1 MFTHATLFARWC
13 LLLLLCIPV
22 LAGLVGVIFPALGY
36 FPAIGANG
44 FSTQVFVT
52 LFTLPDVWQM
62 MMLSLFTGFGSTLLA
77 VIAAFC
83 ILATFYQSSLLG
95 KIQGVLSPF
104 LVFPH
109 AAAAIALLFVVSP
122 SGIFAAIITRLN
134 AYLSHVFTSPF
145 TNGTLPINEMAS
157 ISEMALPAAN
167 DGTLLYDDTG
177 LSILIALS
185 LKELP
190 FIMLMTLSVMSQPL
204 VKKKLTGYVQ
214 VGTALGYSPTAS
226 FFKLV
231 LPTIYSQIKLP
242 LLAVL
247 VFATSNVE
255 IPLILGPNNPST
267 LAVAIM
273 HWFNHIDLSMRLL
286 ASSAAVVQ
294 VAVSAV
300 AVMLFLGG
308 EQLVKHVGKRSLSSG
323 NRYFADAA
331 LRACGFTVMAVYII
345 LICAVVYTVVT
356 YSFAKQWHF
365 PLLLPEGLTLLH
377 WDTAISA
384 LASPLINSLLL
395 GVMVS
400 TTSITLV
407 LFTLESEQLKPART
421 FASNAFSASLFLPL
435 LVPGVAF
442 LYGLV
447 WFQQLVFQDAV
458 WFHTYIAHMV
468 YVVPYVFLSMA
479 VAYRRLDNRYAMVA
493 QSLGKTPW
501 QVFYHVKLPSLFS
514 AIMVAWALGLAISFS
529 QYLPTLLASG
539 GTIPTI
545 TTEAV
550 ASVSGSSTRLT
561 AVYVIIQAVMPLLG
575 FMIAWY
581 IPAFAMKKQRRQM
594 HSEGS
599 LDYVDANTVHKER
612 MANIRTKTTRA

>member
-1 MFTHATLFARWC
+1 MFTHITLVARWC

-36 FPAIGANG
+36 FPAIGANT
-44 FSTQVFVT
+44 FSTQVFAT
-52 LFTLPDVWQM
+52 LFGLPDIWQM
-62 MMLSLFTGFGSTLLA
+62 MWLSLFTGIGSTLLA

-109 AAAAIALLFVVSP
+109 AAAAISLLFVVSP
-122 SGIFAAIITRLN
+122 SGIFAAITTRLN
-134 AYLSHVFTSPF
+134 AYFSHAFTTPF
-145 TNGTLPINEMAS
+145 VNETLTINEMAS
-157 ISEMALPAAN
+157 ISEMALPAVN
-167 DGTLLYDDTG
+167 DGTLLYDGLG

-190 FIMLMTLSVMSQPL
+190 FILLMTLSVMSQPL
-204 VKKKLTGYVQ
+204 VKKKLTGYVK

-231 LPTIYSQIKLP
+231 LPTIFSQIKLP

-300 AVMLFLGG
+300 AVVLFLGI
-308 EQLVKHVGKRSLSSG
+308 ERLVTYTGKRSLSGG
-323 NRYFADAA
+323 NRYFADAV
-331 LRACGFTVMAVYII
+331 LRACGFIIMAFYII
-345 LICAVVYTVVT
+345 LICTVVYTVVV

-377 WDTAISA
+377 WNTAASA
-384 LASPLINSLLL
+384 LTTPLINTLLL
-395 GVMVS
+395 GVLVS
-400 TTSITLV
+400 TTSLVLV
-407 LFTLESEQLKPART
+407 LFTLESEQLKPARAV
-421 FASNAFSASLFLPL
+421 ASNAFSVSLFLPL

-447 WFQQLVFQDAV
+447 WFQQLVFQNAV
-458 WFHTYIAHMV
+458 WFHTYVAHMV

-479 VAYRRLDNRYAMVA
+479 VAYRKFDNRYAMVA

-539 GTIPTI
+539 GTLPTV

-561 AVYVIIQAVMPLLG
+561 AVYVIIQAVMPLIG

-581 IPAFAMKKQRRQM
+581 MPAIATRRRSRQM
-594 HSEGS
+594 LVSDTHSNRS
-599 LDYVDANTVHKER
+599 ADAVQ
-612 MANIRTKTTRA
+612 

>member
-1 MFTHATLFARWC
+1 MFTHITLVARWC

-36 FPAIGANG
+36 FPAIGANA
-44 FSTQVFVT
+44 FSTQVFAT
-52 LFTLPDVWQM
+52 LFDLPDIWQM
-62 MMLSLFTGFGSTLLA
+62 MWLSLFTGVGSTLLA

-109 AAAAIALLFVVSP
+109 AAAAISLLFVVSP
-122 SGIFAAIITRLN
+122 SGIFAAITTRLN
-134 AYLSHVFTSPF
+134 AYFSHAFATPF
-145 TNGTLPINEMAS
+145 VNE

-167 DGTLLYDDTG
+167 DGTLLYDGLG

-190 FIMLMTLSVMSQPL
+190 FILLMTLSVMSQPL
-204 VKKKLTGYVQ
+204 VKKKLTGYVK

-231 LPTIYSQIKLP
+231 LPTIFSQIKLP

-300 AVMLFLGG
+300 AVLLFFGI
-308 EQLVKHVGKRSLSSG
+308 ERLVTYTGKRSLSGG
-323 NRYFADAA
+323 NRYFADAV
-331 LRACGFTVMAVYII
+331 LRVCGFVIMAFYII
-345 LICAVVYTVVT
+345 LICTVVYTVVV

-377 WDTAISA
+377 WNTATSA
-384 LASPLINSLLL
+384 LTTPLINTLLL
-395 GVMVS
+395 GVLVS
-400 TTSITLV
+400 TTSLVLV
-407 LFTLESEQLKPART
+407 LFTLESEQLKPAR
-421 FASNAFSASLFLPL
+421 AVAENAFSVSLFLPL

-447 WFQQLVFQDAV
+447 WFQQLVFQNAV
-458 WFHTYIAHMV
+458 WFHTYVAHMV
-468 YVVPYVFLSMA
+468 YVLPYVFLSMA
-479 VAYRRLDNRYAMVA
+479 VAYRKFDNRYAMVA

-539 GTIPTI
+539 GTLPTV

-561 AVYVIIQAVMPLLG
+561 AVYVIIQAVMPLIG

-581 IPAFAMKKQRRQM
+581 MPSVATRRRSKQM
-594 HSEGS
+594 LVSDTHSNRS
-599 LDYVDANTVHKER
+599 ADPVQ
-612 MANIRTKTTRA
+612 

>member
-1 MFTHATLFARWC
+1 MFTHITLVARWC

-36 FPAIGANG
+36 FPAIGANA
-44 FSTQVFVT
+44 FSTQVFAA
-52 LFTLPDVWQM
+52 LFDLPDIWQM
-62 MMLSLFTGFGSTLLA
+62 MWLSLFTGVGSTLLA

-109 AAAAIALLFVVSP
+109 AAAAISLLFVVSP
-122 SGIFAAIITRLN
+122 SGIFAATTTRLN
-134 AYLSHVFTSPF
+134 AYFSHAFTTPF
-145 TNGTLPINEMAS
+145 VNE

-167 DGTLLYDDTG
+167 DGTLLYDGLG

-190 FIMLMTLSVMSQPL
+190 FILLMTLSVMSQPL
-204 VKKKLTGYVQ
+204 VKKKLTGYVK

-231 LPTIYSQIKLP
+231 LPTIFSQIKLP

-300 AVMLFLGG
+300 AVVLFLGI
-308 EQLVKHVGKRSLSSG
+308 ERLVAYTGKCSLSGG
-323 NRYFADAA
+323 NRYFADTA

-345 LICAVVYTVVT
+345 LICAVVYTVVV

-377 WDTAISA
+377 WNTATSA
-384 LASPLINSLLL
+384 LTTPLINTLLL
-395 GVMVS
+395 GVLVS
-400 TTSITLV
+400 TTSLVLV
-407 LFTLESEQLKPART
+407 LFTLESEQLKPAR
-421 FASNAFSASLFLPL
+421 AVAENAFSVSLFLPL

-447 WFQQLVFQDAV
+447 WFQQLVFQNAV
-458 WFHTYIAHMV
+458 WFHTYVAHMV

-479 VAYRRLDNRYAMVA
+479 VAYRKFDNRYAMVA

-539 GTIPTI
+539 GTLPTV

-561 AVYVIIQAVMPLLG
+561 AVYVIIQAVMPLIG

-581 IPAFAMKKQRRQM
+581 MPAVATRRRSKQM
-594 HSEGS
+594 LVSDTHSNRS
-599 LDYVDANTVHKER
+599 ADPVQ
-612 MANIRTKTTRA
+612 

>member
-1 MFTHATLFARWC
+1 MFTHITLVARWC

-36 FPAIGANG
+36 FPAIGANA
-44 FSTQVFVT
+44 FSTQVFAT
-52 LFTLPDVWQM
+52 LFGLPDIWQM
-62 MMLSLFTGFGSTLLA
+62 MWLSLFTGIGSTLLA

-109 AAAAIALLFVVSP
+109 AAAAISLLFVVSP
-122 SGIFAAIITRLN
+122 SGIFAAVTTRLN
-134 AYLSHVFTSPF
+134 AYFSHAFTTPF
-145 TNGTLPINEMAS
+145 VNE

-167 DGTLLYDDTG
+167 DGTLLYDSLG

-190 FIMLMTLSVMSQPL
+190 FILLMTLSVMSQPL
-204 VKKKLTGYVQ
+204 VKKKLTGYVK

-231 LPTIYSQIKLP
+231 LPTIFSQIKLP

-300 AVMLFLGG
+300 AVLLFFGI
-308 EQLVKHVGKRSLSSG
+308 ERLVTYTGKRSLSGG
-323 NRYFADAA
+323 NRYFADAV
-331 LRACGFTVMAVYII
+331 LRTCGFVIMAFYII
-345 LICAVVYTVVT
+345 LICTVVYTVVV
-356 YSFAKQWHF
+356 YSLAKQWHF

-377 WDTAISA
+377 WNTATSA
-384 LASPLINSLLL
+384 LTTPLINTLLL
-395 GVMVS
+395 GVLVS
-400 TTSITLV
+400 TTSLVLV
-407 LFTLESEQLKPART
+407 LFTLESEQLKPAR
-421 FASNAFSASLFLPL
+421 AVAENAFSVSLFLPL

-447 WFQQLVFQDAV
+447 WFQQLVFQNAV
-458 WFHTYIAHMV
+458 WFHTYVAHMV
-468 YVVPYVFLSMA
+468 YVLPYVFLSMA
-479 VAYRRLDNRYAMVA
+479 VAYRKFDNRYAMVA

-539 GTIPTI
+539 GTLPTV

-561 AVYVIIQAVMPLLG
+561 AVYVIIQAVMPLIG

-581 IPAFAMKKQRRQM
+581 MPAVATRRRSRQM
-594 HSEGS
+594 LVSDTHSNRS
-599 LDYVDANTVHKER
+599 ADPVQ
-612 MANIRTKTTRA
+612 

>member
-1 MFTHATLFARWC
+1 MFTHITLVARWC

-22 LAGLVGVIFPALGY
+22 LAGLVGVIFPALGN
-36 FPAIGANG
+36 FPAIGANT
-44 FSTQVFVT
+44 FSTQVFAT
-52 LFTLPDVWQM
+52 LFGLPDIWQM
-62 MMLSLFTGFGSTLLA
+62 MWLSLFTGIGSTLLA

-109 AAAAIALLFVVSP
+109 AAAAISLLFVVSP
-122 SGIFAAIITRLN
+122 SGIFAATTTRLN
-134 AYLSHVFTSPF
+134 AYFSHAFTTPF
-145 TNGTLPINEMAS
+145 VNE

-167 DGTLLYDDTG
+167 DGTLLYDGLG

-190 FIMLMTLSVMSQPL
+190 FILLMTLSVMSQPL
-204 VKKKLTGYVQ
+204 VKKKLTGYVK

-231 LPTIYSQIKLP
+231 LPTIFSQIKLP

-300 AVMLFLGG
+300 AVLLFFGI
-308 EQLVKHVGKRSLSSG
+308 ERLVTYTGKRSLSGG
-323 NRYFADAA
+323 NRYFADAV
-331 LRACGFTVMAVYII
+331 LRACGFVIMAFYII
-345 LICAVVYTVVT
+345 LICTVVYTVVV

-377 WDTAISA
+377 WNTATSA
-384 LASPLINSLLL
+384 LTTPLINTLLL
-395 GVMVS
+395 GVLVS
-400 TTSITLV
+400 TTSLVLV
-407 LFTLESEQLKPART
+407 LFTLESEQLKPARAV
-421 FASNAFSASLFLPL
+421 ASNAFSVSLFLPL

-447 WFQQLVFQDAV
+447 WFQQLVFQNAV
-458 WFHTYIAHMV
+458 WFHTYVAHMV

-479 VAYRRLDNRYAMVA
+479 VAYRKFDNRYAMVA

-539 GTIPTI
+539 GTLPTV

-561 AVYVIIQAVMPLLG
+561 AVYVIIQAVMPLIG
-575 FMIAWY
+575 FMIAWCM
-581 IPAFAMKKQRRQM
+581 PAIAMRRRSRQM
-594 HSEGS
+594 LVSDTHSNRS
-599 LDYVDANTVHKER
+599 ADPVQ
-612 MANIRTKTTRA
+612 

>member
-1 MFTHATLFARWC
+1 MFTHITLVARWC

-36 FPAIGANG
+36 FPAIGANT
-44 FSTQVFVT
+44 FSAQVFAT
-52 LFTLPDVWQM
+52 LFGLPDIWQM
-62 MMLSLFTGFGSTLLA
+62 MWLSLFTGVGSTLLA

-83 ILATFYQSSLLG
+83 ILATFYESSLLG

-109 AAAAIALLFVVSP
+109 AAAAISLLFVVSP
-122 SGIFAAIITRLN
+122 SGIFAAVTTRLN
-134 AYLSHVFTSPF
+134 AYFSHAFTTPF
-145 TNGTLPINEMAS
+145 VNE

-167 DGTLLYDDTG
+167 DGTLLYDSLG

-190 FIMLMTLSVMSQPL
+190 FILLMTLSVMSQPL
-204 VKKKLTGYVQ
+204 VKKKLTGYVK

-231 LPTIYSQIKLP
+231 LPTIFSQIKLP

-300 AVMLFLGG
+300 AVLLFFGI
-308 EQLVKHVGKRSLSSG
+308 ERLVTYTGKRSLSGG
-323 NRYFADAA
+323 NRYFADAV
-331 LRACGFTVMAVYII
+331 LRTCGFVIMAFYII
-345 LICAVVYTVVT
+345 LICTVVYTVVV

-377 WDTAISA
+377 WNTATSA
-384 LASPLINSLLL
+384 LTTPLINTLLL
-395 GVMVS
+395 GVLVS
-400 TTSITLV
+400 TTSLVLV
-407 LFTLESEQLKPART
+407 LFTLESEQLKPAR
-421 FASNAFSASLFLPL
+421 AVAENAFSVSLFLPL

-447 WFQQLVFQDAV
+447 WFQQLVFQNAV
-458 WFHTYIAHMV
+458 WFHTYVAHMV
-468 YVVPYVFLSMA
+468 YVLPYVFLSMA
-479 VAYRRLDNRYAMVA
+479 VAYRKFDNRYAMVA
-493 QSLGKTPW
+493 KSLGKTPW

-539 GTIPTI
+539 GTLPTV

-561 AVYVIIQAVMPLLG
+561 AVYVIIQAVMPLIG

-581 IPAFAMKKQRRQM
+581 MPAVATRRRSRQM
-594 HSEGS
+594 LVSDTHSNRS
-599 LDYVDANTVHKER
+599 ADPVQ
-612 MANIRTKTTRA
+612 

>member
-1 MFTHATLFARWC
+1 MFTHITLVARWC

-36 FPAIGANG
+36 FPAIGANA
-44 FSTQVFVT
+44 FSTQVFAA
-52 LFTLPDVWQM
+52 LFDLPDIWQM
-62 MMLSLFTGFGSTLLA
+62 MWLSLFTGIGSTLLA

-109 AAAAIALLFVVSP
+109 AAAAISLLFVVSP
-122 SGIFAAIITRLN
+122 SGIFAATTTRLN
-134 AYLSHVFTSPF
+134 AYFSHAFTTPF
-145 TNGTLPINEMAS
+145 VNE

-167 DGTLLYDDTG
+167 DGTLLYDGLG

-190 FIMLMTLSVMSQPL
+190 FILLMTLSVMSQPL
-204 VKKKLTGYVQ
+204 VKKKLTGYVK

-231 LPTIYSQIKLP
+231 LPTIFSQIKLP

-300 AVMLFLGG
+300 AVVLFLGI
-308 EQLVKHVGKRSLSSG
+308 ERLVAYTGKRSLSGG
-323 NRYFADAA
+323 NRYFADTA

-345 LICAVVYTVVT
+345 LICAVVYTVVV

-377 WDTAISA
+377 WNTATSA
-384 LASPLINSLLL
+384 LTTPLINTLLL
-395 GVMVS
+395 GVLVS
-400 TTSITLV
+400 TTSLVLV
-407 LFTLESEQLKPART
+407 LFTLESEQLKPARVV
-421 FASNAFSASLFLPL
+421 ASNAFSVSLFLPL

-447 WFQQLVFQDAV
+447 WFQQLVFQNAV
-458 WFHTYIAHMV
+458 WFHTYVAHMV

-479 VAYRRLDNRYAMVA
+479 VAYRKFDNRYAMVA

-514 AIMVAWALGLAISFS
+514 AIMVASALGLAISFS

-539 GTIPTI
+539 GTLPTV

-561 AVYVIIQAVMPLLG
+561 AVYVIIQAVMPLIG

-581 IPAFAMKKQRRQM
+581 MPAVATRRRSRQM
-594 HSEGS
+594 LVSDTHSNRS
-599 LDYVDANTVHKER
+599 ADPVQ
-612 MANIRTKTTRA
+612 

>member
-1 MFTHATLFARWC
+1 MFTHITLVARWC

-36 FPAIGANG
+36 FPAIGANA
-44 FSTQVFVT
+44 FSTQVFAT
-52 LFTLPDVWQM
+52 LFGLPDIWQM
-62 MMLSLFTGFGSTLLA
+62 MWLSLFTGIGSTLLA

-109 AAAAIALLFVVSP
+109 AAAAISLLFVVSP
-122 SGIFAAIITRLN
+122 SGIFAAVTTRLN
-134 AYLSHVFTSPF
+134 AYFSHAFTTPF
-145 TNGTLPINEMAS
+145 VNE

-167 DGTLLYDDTG
+167 DGTLLYDSLG

-190 FIMLMTLSVMSQPL
+190 FILLMTLSVMSQPL
-204 VKKKLTGYVQ
+204 VKKKLTGYVK

-231 LPTIYSQIKLP
+231 LPTIFSQIKLP

-300 AVMLFLGG
+300 AVLLFFGI
-308 EQLVKHVGKRSLSSG
+308 ERLVTYTGKRSLSGG
-323 NRYFADAA
+323 NRYFADAV
-331 LRACGFTVMAVYII
+331 LRTCGFVIMAFYII
-345 LICAVVYTVVT
+345 LICTGVYTVVV

-377 WDTAISA
+377 WNTATSA
-384 LASPLINSLLL
+384 LTTPLINTLLL
-395 GVMVS
+395 GVLVS
-400 TTSITLV
+400 TTSLVLV
-407 LFTLESEQLKPART
+407 LFTLESEQLKPAR
-421 FASNAFSASLFLPL
+421 AVAENAFSVSLFLPL

-447 WFQQLVFQDAV
+447 WFQQLVFQNAV
-458 WFHTYIAHMV
+458 WFHTYVAHMV
-468 YVVPYVFLSMA
+468 YVLPYVFLSMA
-479 VAYRRLDNRYAMVA
+479 VAYRKFDNRYAMVA

-539 GTIPTI
+539 GTLPTV

-561 AVYVIIQAVMPLLG
+561 AVYVIIQAVMPLIG

-581 IPAFAMKKQRRQM
+581 MPAIATRRRSRQM
-594 HSEGS
+594 LVSDTHSNRS
-599 LDYVDANTVHKER
+599 ADPVQ
-612 MANIRTKTTRA
+612 